1 MEHGLSDSLK
11 LIPKKR
17 FGQHFLIQASAIRT
31 IAEAALASRAPQ
43 LLEIGPGP
51 GVLTEPLLA
60 DGRPLWAVDLDPD
73 AIAVLTQR
81 FQGVPHFHP
90 VLGDAV
96 SAPLGSGGPF
106 SVVGNLPYNAATAIL
121 TRFLVAD
128 IPWERMVFM
137 FQLEVGQKL
146 LGRPGEKEYGPLS
159 ILAQL
164 TCRLTRLMKLGPGSF
179 RPAPKVDSAVLLFE
193 PKAGAPPLA
202 RRKALLAFLH
212 LGFSHRRKTLATTGT
227 GVSPRTRRK
236 ACWRPRVCPPPSGP
250 RPCRPPSGSNC
261 SPHPFPTHYRP
272 ERVPYADHL
281 TPLRTLAGT
290 ARQG

>member
-1 MEHGLSDSLK
+1 M
-11 LIPKKR
+11 IPKKQ
-17 FGQHFLIQASAIRT
+17 FGQHFLVQDSAIRT
-31 IAEAALASRAPQ
+31 ITQAALACRAPQ

-51 GVLTEPLLA
+51 GVLTAPLLA
-60 DGRPLWAVDLDPD
+60 DGRPLWAVELDPD
-73 AIAVLTQR
+73 AIAVLEQR
-81 FQGVPHFHP
+81 FQGLAHFHP
-90 VLGDAV
+90 VPGDAV
-96 SAPLGSGGPF
+96 QVPLELSGPL

-193 PKAGAPPLA
+193 PRLEAPSLA

-212 LGFSHRRKTLATTGT
+212 LGFSHRRKTLANNWHGRFTPDQAQSLLAARGL
-227 GVSPRTRRK
+227 
-236 ACWRPRVCPPPSGP
+236 PPAI
-250 RPCRPPSGSNC
+250 RAEAVPPAVWLDLFDSSL
-261 SPHPFPTHYRP
+261 S
-272 ERVPYADHL
+272 
-281 TPLRTLAGT
+281 
-290 ARQG
+290 

>member
-1 MEHGLSDSLK
+1 VEHGLSDSLK

-17 FGQHFLIQASAIRT
+17 FGQHFLIQKSAIRT
-31 IAEAALASRAPQ
+31 IAEAALASRAPH

-60 DGRPLWAVDLDPD
+60 DGRELWAVELDPD
-73 AIAVLTQR
+73 AIAVLARR
-81 FQGVPHFHP
+81 FQGLSHFHP

-96 SAPLGSGGPF
+96 KAPLDFGGPF

-121 TRFLVAD
+121 TRFLVAGV
-128 IPWERMVFM
+128 PWDRMVFM

-193 PKAGAPPLA
+193 PRPQVPVAQ
-202 RRKALLAFLH
+202 RKALLAFLH
-212 LGFSHRRKTLATTGT
+212 LSFGHRRKTLANNWHGRFTPDQTHGLLAAHGLSAAVRAEAVPAAVWLDMFNSSHT
-227 GVSPRTRRK
+227 Y
-236 ACWRPRVCPPPSGP
+236 APPS
-250 RPCRPPSGSNC
+250 
-261 SPHPFPTHYRP
+261 
-272 ERVPYADHL
+272 
-281 TPLRTLAGT
+281 
-290 ARQG
+290 

>member
-1 MEHGLSDSLK
+1 

-17 FGQHFLIQASAIRT
+17 FGQHFLIQKSAIRT
-31 IAEAALASRAPQ
+31 IAEAALAAKAPH

-73 AIAVLTQR
+73 AIAVLAQR
-81 FQGVPHFHP
+81 FQGVPHFHQ

-96 SAPLGSGGPF
+96 LAPLDFGGPF

-164 TCRLTRLMKLGPGSF
+164 CCRLTRLLKLGPGAF

-193 PKAGAPPLA
+193 PSAGPSWPSCTPASATAA
-202 RRKALLAFLH
+202 RPWP
-212 LGFSHRRKTLATTGT
+212 TTGRSA
-227 GVSPRTRRK
+227 SPPTRPG
-236 ACWRPRVCPPPSGP
+236 ASWRPPPWRRPSALRPCPPPPGLTSSTCP
-250 RPCRPPSGSNC
+250 ELSQP
-261 SPHPFPTHYRP
+261 RP
-272 ERVPYADHL
+272 ERAPHADHL
-281 TPLRTLAGT
+281 PPL
-290 ARQG
+290 

>member
-1 MEHGLSDSLK
+1 VEHGLSDPLK

-17 FGQHFLIQASAIRT
+17 FGQHFLIQESAIRT
-31 IAEAALASRAPQ
+31 IAEAALACPAPH

-51 GVLTEPLLA
+51 GVLTGPLLA

-73 AIAVLTQR
+73 AIAVLAQR
-81 FQGVPHFHP
+81 FQGLTHFHP

-96 SAPLGSGGPF
+96 TAPLDFGGPF

-128 IPWERMVFM
+128 LPWQRMVFM

-193 PKAGAPPLA
+193 PGGRPAVA
-202 RRKALLAFLH
+202 RPRALLAFLH
-212 LGFSHRRKTLATTGT
+212 LSFGHRRKTL
-227 GVSPRTRRK
+227 VNN
-236 ACWRPRVCPPPSGP
+236 WRGRFTPDQAQGLLAAHGLPPAIRAEAVPPASWLDIFNSSLSFAPPS
-250 RPCRPPSGSNC
+250 
-261 SPHPFPTHYRP
+261 
-272 ERVPYADHL
+272 
-281 TPLRTLAGT
+281 
-290 ARQG
+290 

>member
-1 MEHGLSDSLK
+1 

-17 FGQHFLIQASAIRT
+17 FGQHFLIQKSAIRT
-31 IAEAALASRAPQ
+31 ITEAALADPAPQ

-81 FQGVPHFHP
+81 FQGLAHFHP

-96 SAPLGSGGPF
+96 KAPLDFGGPF

-128 IPWERMVFM
+128 IPWQRMVFM

-164 TCRLTRLMKLGPGSF
+164 TCRLTRLLKLGPGAF

-193 PKAGAPPLA
+193 PRAQVPLA
-202 RRKALLAFLH
+202 QRQALLAFLH
-212 LGFSHRRKTLATTGT
+212 LSFSHRRKTLANNWHGRFAPDQAQ
-227 GVSPRTRRK
+227 SLLA
-236 ACWRPRVCPPPSGP
+236 ACGLPAAIRAEAVAPAIWLDIFNLSFTYAAPS
-250 RPCRPPSGSNC
+250 
-261 SPHPFPTHYRP
+261 
-272 ERVPYADHL
+272 
-281 TPLRTLAGT
+281 
-290 ARQG
+290 